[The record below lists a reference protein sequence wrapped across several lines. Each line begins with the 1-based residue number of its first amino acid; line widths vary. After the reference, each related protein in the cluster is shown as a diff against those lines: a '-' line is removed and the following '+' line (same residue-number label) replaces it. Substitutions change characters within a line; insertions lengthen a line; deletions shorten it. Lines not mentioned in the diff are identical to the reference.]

1 MVRSIFKSTISGG
14 GHGWAD
20 PAKRGP
26 SPPPGLLT
34 KNYIYISISISAP
47 PGPGHKTQTGHQCSG
62 EKTLFPSKCVLLC
75 IETFQRSLP
84 AYARVKQ
91 SRVPNAYD
99 KTALRLEVI
108 NVSQLPQHHFIPPS
122 IVPAGDDDPPL
133 LSSDLILLTTTSIPT
148 TTSINEDQKQNIGR
162 QCLISAHPRLVT
174 LSR

>member
-1 MVRSIFKSTISGG
+1 MGGQIQQNGGLPHHQVCWQKITFKFQFPHHQGQDTKPRQVTSVQVRKPFPFKM
-14 GHGWAD
+14 
-20 PAKRGP
+20 
-26 SPPPGLLT
+26 
-34 KNYIYISISISAP
+34 
-47 PGPGHKTQTGHQCSG
+47 CS
-62 EKTLFPSKCVLLC
+62 LC
-75 IETFQRSLP
+75 IETLYFQRSLP

-133 LSSDLILLTTTSIPT
+133 LSSDLILLTTTTIPT

-174 LSR
+174 LSRWPRCQ